1 MDRHLKISQHKHS
14 GHLLPHEETS
24 YLPLFILTLI
34 TGFILL
40 AVTLPNSVLG
50 SPPPQAESVSLTGEK
65 AEAPPKTGAVITSP
79 TNGQHFTNTPI
90 TVSGTCPANT
100 LVEIYKNN
108 IFAGS
113 VPCTSN
119 GTFTLQIDLLYG
131 QNNLIA
137 QVYDDLNQE
146 GPPSPTVTVYYDV
159 TLPQSVPSGLLNFTG
174 TELLLNTDAAFR
186 GTFPGQTM
194 YVPLSII
201 GGTPPFAVNVEW
213 GDLNNKVISRN
224 NNATFDT
231 SHVYQKAGTYEI
243 EFQATDSKGL
253 VAYLNVAAIVN
264 GQPAISSTNSTSSK
278 PPNKLLMLWPVIAIL
293 ITLVV
298 SFWLGE
304 RREKR
309 VMEAKAR
316 IPTNPFGSAPP
327 APKPTS

>member
-14 GHLLPHEETS
+14 GHLLPHEHTS
-24 YLPLFILTLI
+24 YLPLFLLTLA
-34 TGFILL
+34 TGFVLL
-40 AVTLPNSVLG
+40 AVTLPSTVLG
-50 SPPPQAESVSLTGEK
+50 SPPPIATSVSLTGTK
-65 AEAPPKTGAVITSP
+65 PEAPPKTGAVITSP
-79 TNGQHFTNTPI
+79 TNGQHFTSTPI
-90 TVSGTCPANT
+90 TVSGTCPTNT

-113 VPCTSN
+113 VPCTSS

-159 TLPQSVPSGLLNFTG
+159 TLPQGVPSALLNFNG
-174 TELLLNTDAAFR
+174 AQLLLNTNAAFR

-201 GGTPPFAVNVEW
+201 GGTPPFAVNVQW
-213 GDLNNKVISRN
+213 GDLTNKLISRN

-231 SHVYQKAGTYEI
+231 SHVYQKAGIYEI

-253 VAYLNVAAIVN
+253 VAFLNVAAIVN
-264 GQPAISSTNSTSSK
+264 GQPAISSTTSSSNK
-278 PPNKLLMLWPVIAIL
+278 PSNKLLMLWPVIAIL
-293 ITLVV
+293 VTLVV

-309 VMEAKAR
+309 IMEERAR
-316 IPTNPFGSAPP
+316 IPTQPFGASTNAT
-327 APKPTS
+327 K